1 MSPLILI
8 SVYVSVRR
16 LRGWRGQG
24 TGAAPEGAHAVRG
37 GAAGGGR
44 GLRDAAAAALCHAA
58 VTREARDSLV
68 TLVLPQLA
76 AVARVA
82 VVARHRLGHLV
93 TISSRS
99 APAVTE
105 PPLSLLTELCLPALS
120 CWLQLHLV
128 VSGIRLL
135 PPTLNYFLKKQ
146 QNIVLF

>member
-1 MSPLILI
+1 M
-8 SVYVSVRR
+8 
-16 LRGWRGQG
+16 
-24 TGAAPEGAHAVRG
+24 RG

-68 TLVLPQLA
+68 TLVLPPHLA

-99 APAVTE
+99 CHDLVTRSRDTAPAVTE

-135 PPTLNYFLKKQ
+135 PPTLNSFLKKRK
-146 QNIVLF
+146 NIVLFDENKTRTKKNIK